1 MDEPIVFLP
10 GLQSDH
16 RSWVN
21 QLAHFADRRA
31 TLVPSGYHACASLPE
46 MAAIIE
52 PQLPDRF
59 HLVAWSMG
67 GYLAF
72 EMLPRIAGRI
82 ASMILIATSA
92 RADTPE
98 STRNRLEQ
106 IAIAETQ
113 GIGVANRNSLSASC
127 VDPGLVDT
135 DVFAAINDAAV
146 EIGLD
151 AYKAQQTAII
161 GRRDALDRLS
171 LVRCPSLVIV
181 GEGDTTTPPGEAH
194 VIHAG
199 IAGSILEILPNCGH
213 CAPLEKPAR
222 INELIDQWVGAAQS
236 EPLAGY

>member
-1 MDEPIVFLP
+1 MHEPIVFLP

-21 QLAHFADRRA
+21 QVAHFADKHA
-31 TLVPSGYHACASLPE
+31 TLIPSGYHACDSLAG

-72 EMLPRIAGRI
+72 EMLPRIARRI
-82 ASMILIATSA
+82 ASLVLIATSA

-106 IAIAETQ
+106 IAIAETH
-113 GIGVANRNSLSASC
+113 GMAVANRNSLAASC
-127 VDPGLVDT
+127 VDPSLVDS
-135 DVFAAINDAAV
+135 DVFAAVNDAAV

-161 GRRDALDRLS
+161 GRRDALDRLN
-171 LVRCPSLVIV
+171 LVQCPSLVIV
-181 GEGDTTTPPGEAH
+181 GEGDTTTPPDEAQ

-199 IAGSILEILPNCGH
+199 IAGAALEILPGCGH
-213 CAPLEKPAR
+213 CAPLETPAR
-222 INELIDQWVGAAQS
+222 INRLIEQWVDGAES
-236 EPLAGY
+236 DGPPDH

>member
-1 MDEPIVFLP
+1 MHEPIVFLP

-21 QLAHFADRRA
+21 QLAHFSDKRA
-31 TLVPSGYHACASLPE
+31 TLVPSGYHACATLAD

-72 EMLPRIAGRI
+72 EMLPRITRRV
-82 ASMILIATSA
+82 ASLVLIATSA

-98 STRNRLEQ
+98 STRNRLQQ

-113 GIGVANRNSLSASC
+113 GMAMANRNSLSASC
-127 VDPGLVDT
+127 VDPRRIDT
-135 DVFAAINDAAV
+135 EVFAAVNDAAV

-151 AYKAQQTAII
+151 AYKAQQGAII
-161 GRRDALDRLS
+161 GRRDALDRLR

-181 GEGDTTTPPGEAH
+181 GEGDTTTPPSEAQ
-194 VIHAG
+194 VIHTG
-199 IAGSILEILPNCGH
+199 IAGSTLEILPDCGH
-213 CAPLEKPAR
+213 CAPLETPAR
-222 INELIDQWVGAAQS
+222 INELIEQWVGGAEPEHAQ
-236 EPLAGY
+236 GH